1 MNHNSALSI
10 PVIFGC
16 IDTKLTDEEKL
27 FFSSK
32 RPLGLILFAHNCKN
46 PYQVRSLINEFREIV
61 ENDNAPI
68 LIDQEGGRVTR
79 LLPPYWRHP
88 PPANIF
94 SLIFEQNEEEAK
106 QAAYLNARL
115 VGRELNKL
123 NITVNCSPVLDLPI
137 EGAHN
142 VIGDRALGNN
152 VHTIISLANSLT
164 EGMLTEG
171 IVPVMKHIPGHGR
184 AKSDSHLELP
194 IIDTCLSV
202 LEKTDFVPFSKLR
215 QLPWAMTAHVI
226 YSAIDPN
233 NPATISPKII
243 NDIIRKN
250 VGFKG
255 VLISDDIGMEALA
268 GNKGERAKAILQ
280 AGCDLVLECSG
291 NLNDMVEVA
300 SAIPLIN
307 EKTLERLDQSEVLR
321 KKNLKKS
328 NSSSKEMLEKVNIIF
343 AKHSISEF

>member
-1 MNHNSALSI
+1 LNHNSALTI

-27 FFSSK
+27 FFSSN
-32 RPLGLILFAHNCKN
+32 RPLGLILFAHNCRN
-46 PYQVRSLINEFREIV
+46 PDQVRALINEFRDVV
-61 ENDNAPI
+61 ESDNAPI

-88 PPANIF
+88 PPANTF
-94 SLIFEQNEEEAK
+94 SLIFGKNQEEAK
-106 QAAYLNARL
+106 LAAYLNACL
-115 VGRELNKL
+115 VGKELKEL
-123 NITVNCSPVLDLPI
+123 NITVNCFPVLDLPI
-137 EGAHN
+137 KGADI

-152 VHTIISLANSLT
+152 VDTIISLGKSLSQ
-164 EGMLTEG
+164 GMLSEG
-171 IVPVMKHIPGHGR
+171 ILPVMKHIPGHGR

-194 IIDTCLSV
+194 IIDTSLSV
-202 LEKTDFVPFSKLR
+202 LEKTDFVPFSKL
-215 QLPWAMTAHVI
+215 QKLPWAMTAHVI

-233 NPATISPKII
+233 NPATISSKII
-243 NDIIRKN
+243 DDIIRKS
-250 VGFKG
+250 VGFQG

-307 EKTLERLDQSEVLR
+307 EKTLERLEQGELLR
-321 KKNLKKS
+321 KKKLITS
-328 NSSSKEMLEKVNIIF
+328 DLSSKEILEKLNKVF
-343 AKHSISEF
+343 AKHLISET